1 MSELMKLAGDDLKNA
16 IQEGLSLVV
25 FGASWCAP
33 CKQMEPIL
41 ENLASKI
48 GDQAKIIKA
57 DAEENMDIARE
68 LNVSAVPLSIIF
80 RDGQE
85 IKRIMGLQ
93 KEEDLARE
101 LFT

>member
-1 MSELMKLAGDDLKNA
+1 MSELMRLAGDDLKNA
-16 IQEGLSLVV
+16 IQEGQSLVV

-41 ENLASKI
+41 ESLASKI
-48 GDQAKIIKA
+48 GDQAKVIKV
-57 DAEENMDIARE
+57 DAEENMDMARE

-85 IKRIMGLQ
+85 VKRIMGIQ
-93 KEEDLARE
+93 KEEDLAKE
-101 LFT
+101 LGL